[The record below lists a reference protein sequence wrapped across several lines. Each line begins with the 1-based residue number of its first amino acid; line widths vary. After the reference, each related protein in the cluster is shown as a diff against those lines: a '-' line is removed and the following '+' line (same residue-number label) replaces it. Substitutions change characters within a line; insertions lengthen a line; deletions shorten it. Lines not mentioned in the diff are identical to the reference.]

1 VVERDTTGLTL
12 GKKEDKLGIRASSTC
27 TVFLE
32 DVKVRSQPHTY
43 THSYTH
49 TLSLQ
54 VPEEN
59 VIGEVGKGYKYAIES
74 LNIGRIGIGA
84 QVNRRTEETRGYVYL
99 HPPPTAD
106 AGSS

>member
-32 DVKVRSQPHTY
+32 DVK
-43 THSYTH
+43 
-49 TLSLQ
+49 